1 MARLPYIEKAQ
12 VAPENQDLM
21 KREITLYKQLVN
33 SPNALRAFQGLGQ
46 FIRYKS
52 KLDTRL
58 RELAILQ
65 VGWLA
70 RSPYEWSHHVK
81 LGYEFGVSDADIQAL
96 IDDTAGKATSLGALE
111 RLILLAAREATND
124 GAVSHETFE
133 VLRGHLS
140 NELMIDLVMTIA
152 YYNAV
157 VRVLASLEIDVEPEY
172 QKYLEKYPFPAKP
185 A

>member
-1 MARLPYIEKAQ
+1 MARLPYIEKADLP
-12 VAPENQDLM
+12 PEHQDLL

-46 FIRYKS
+46 FIRHKS
-52 KLDTRL
+52 RLDTRL

-70 RSPYEWSHHVK
+70 RSPYEWSHHIK

-111 RLILLAAREATND
+111 RLVLLAAREATND
-124 GAVSHETFE
+124 GAVSSATFE
-133 VLRGHLS
+133 ALRGHLS

-152 YYNAV
+152 FYNAV
-157 VRVLASLEIDVEPEY
+157 VRVLASLEIDVEPDY

>member
-124 GAVSHETFE
+124 GAVSHGTFE
-133 VLRGHLS
+133 VLRDHLS

-152 YYNAV
+152 FYNAV